1 MLGILLIWDSS
12 KEVENILE
20 EFKEILKNSYQS
32 DIAKVWSIYN
42 KNKPK
47 FILNIFLYYLSL

>member
-20 EFKEILKNSYQS
+20 EFKEILKNSYQKYEAY
-32 DIAKVWSIYN
+32 IIKTN
-42 KNKPK
+42 QN
-47 FILNIFLYYLSL
+47 LY